1 VIDLK
6 AHWEQIITANPSSY
20 EHPDYTVSQWKRDA
34 LSGKTRMGYPDIIS
48 ALLDATRCEIPKV
61 LLQFR
66 PKTTFGKSV
75 QRAVVAEFSGNGA
88 CIVARAN
95 GHGWFAMR
103 YAFENLIPFIV
114 ARGENS
120 FIVAKDTEENRAD
133 LRELCAETIYEWDAR
148 VVPLYENM

>member
-1 VIDLK
+1 VIDLITR
-6 AHWEQIITANPSSY
+6 WRQIIESRPDY
-20 EHPDYTVSQWKRDA
+20 EHPDYPVSQWKRDA
-34 LSGKTRMGYPDIIS
+34 LAGKTRQGYAHHAS
-48 ALLDATRCEIPKV
+48 ALLDGHRCEIPKA

-75 QRAVVAEFSGNGA
+75 QRAVIAEFCENGA
-88 CIVARAN
+88 VIVARAN

-120 FIVAKDTEENRAD
+120 FIVAKDTSENRSD
-133 LRELCAETIYEWDAR
+133 LRELCAETIYEWDGR